1 MDLIKKIISI
11 KITFM
16 VTCITVGRIQY
27 FSEFVK
33 HAESNFLF
41 HRKTPKAA
49 IIPVSRLVIKEIF

>member
-1 MDLIKKIISI
+1 MGLIKKIISI

-33 HAESNFLF
+33 HA
-41 HRKTPKAA
+41 AA
-49 IIPVSRLVIKEIF
+49 MIPLSRLVIKEIF